1 MDENNISA
9 QFRVTGIIYGAL
21 IFGLITFFTIALYIV
36 ENKKIEPIQ
45 SIDDIFEILIPL
57 AGFAAM
63 FLARNIYNKN
73 ISSVNYNED
82 LVSKINK
89 YRTFKII
96 QWALVESVGFL
107 SNVGF
112 IITGNYLHAIVF
124 LFMLGFFILIRP
136 SKKQFLNDF
145 KISSEQKKLFS
156 IR

>member
-36 ENKKIEPIQ
+36 ENKKFEPIQ

-63 FLARNIYNKN
+63 FFAWGIYNKN
-73 ISSVNYNED
+73 ISSLNYNED
-82 LVSKINK
+82 LLSKITK

-96 QWALVESVGFL
+96 QWALIESVGFL

-124 LFMLGFFILIRP
+124 LFMLGFIILIRP
-136 SKKQFLNDF
+136 FKEQFFNDF
-145 KISSEQKKLFS
+145 KISNDQKKVFS
-156 IR
+156 NS

>member
-112 IITGNYLHAIVF
+112 IITRNYLHAIVF

>member
-1 MDENNISA
+1 MDDNNISE
-9 QFRVTGIIYGAL
+9 QFRVTGIIYGVL
-21 IFGLITFFTIALYIV
+21 IFGLITFFAIALFIV
-36 ENKKIEPIQ
+36 ENKKIEPIR
-45 SIDDIFEILIPL
+45 SINEIFKFLIPI
-57 AGFAAM
+57 AGFAVM
-63 FLARNIYNKN
+63 FLVRGIYNKN
-73 ISSVNYNED
+73 ISSVNFSD
-82 LVSKINK
+82 DMLVKIAK

-96 QWALVESVGFL
+96 QWALVGSVGFL

>member
-1 MDENNISA
+1 MNENNISE

-21 IFGLITFFTIALYIV
+21 ILGLITFFSIAIFIV
-36 ENKKIEPIQ
+36 ENKKFETIQ
-45 SIDDIFEILIPL
+45 SLDEIFKLLIPL

-63 FLARNIYNKN
+63 FFARSIYNKN

>member
-1 MDENNISA
+1 MDENNISE

-21 IFGLITFFTIALYIV
+21 IFGLITFFTIALFIV
-36 ENKKIEPIQ
+36 ENKKFEPIQ
-45 SIDDIFEILIPL
+45 SIDEIFKLLIPL

-63 FLARNIYNKN
+63 FLAWGIYNKN
-73 ISSVNYNED
+73 ISSLNYNED
-82 LVSKINK
+82 LLSKITK

-136 SKKQFLNDF
+136 SKEQFFNDF

-156 IR
+156 NR

>member
-45 SIDDIFEILIPL
+45 SIDDIFKLLIPL

-63 FLARNIYNKN
+63 FLARSIYNKN

-82 LVSKINK
+82 LLSKINK
-89 YRTFKII
+89 YRSFKII
-96 QWALVESVGFL
+96 QWTLVESVGFL

-136 SKKQFLNDF
+136 SKEQFFNDF

-156 IR
+156 NR